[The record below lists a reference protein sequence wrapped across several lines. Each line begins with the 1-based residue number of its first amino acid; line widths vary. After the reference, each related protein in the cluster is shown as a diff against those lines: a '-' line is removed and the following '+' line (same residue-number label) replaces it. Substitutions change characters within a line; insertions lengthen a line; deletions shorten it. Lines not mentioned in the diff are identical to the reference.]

1 MELNWRPG
9 IFICKRN
16 ARLENGAEDVN
27 ICLRINMLLNFPSID
42 SRAKQSKGYAQKSKD
57 GLSHQ
62 GFLQLTLGHCLV
74 PNAHDTVRNE
84 VDLLCSSNVFQ

>member
-1 MELNWRPG
+1 M
-9 IFICKRN
+9 FICKRN
-16 ARLENGAEDVN
+16 ARLEIGAEDVK
-27 ICLRINMLLNFPSID
+27 ICLRINMLLNFPSIG
-42 SRAKQSKGYAQKSKD
+42 SRAKQRICSEE
-57 GLSHQ
+57 SHQ